1 MAWIV
6 KNSAQ
11 DQQQR
16 DEPYLDKTLRQHL
29 EQKVVGRFPN
39 RQAAT
44 LPVLHA
50 IQEEHGWLPHQAI
63 AEAADFLEVSAVEVL
78 DTASFYEEFWLEPK
92 GKYVIWICQSL
103 ACELLGHERLL
114 ERISEK
120 LGIVPGQSTD
130 DGKFTLMIVECLGS
144 CGTAPCALVNQTLH
158 ENLNAHNLDEI
169 LDSLE

>member
-16 DEPYLDKTLRQHL
+16 DEPYLDKRLRQQL
-29 EQKVVGRFPN
+29 EQKVVGRFPS